1 MALGERVGGTGG
13 SSAAVGASDLV
24 RVLDSLAARR
34 PAGDPWLPVVV
45 LRGAGAGPFLRA
57 YRDRLVADGG
67 GPIVAHVRLDG
78 ARLASAGDVALLDA
92 LARGLGRGM
101 PAGTGRLRLPAYWML
116 RAVLDA
122 EVARGDERARRRDLV
137 ARLYASE
144 GRLRDLVARLDPSPA
159 DVSATVAWHLAS
171 VVVGPAVRGLAHASL
186 AWRLARSRRYR
197 WLGDQLPPV
206 TGQRGDFL
214 DTALHIVDERAGQ
227 DDQGRDGPERDDQGR
242 DGPEVDELVRRVLV
256 LALLHDLDGATR
268 RSLVS
273 PARRRRVG
281 AFTVLVDG
289 VGPGSAA
296 RRLLDTVGDLDPRE
310 VPRRGTTLVVAA
322 LAPPEPATAPVTATP
337 TATAEAPAPGRP
349 RWRRRTRAPR
359 SPGGGAEGPDGGRTR
374 DDGFGPGLPPD
385 EAAERLTAAAHGRG
399 TGPPTRRLVV
409 DLPDEPAPARRPAS
423 GRKVAAHRPA
433 GAVAVPVAT
442 GAVAALLAGG
452 LAWAGARAL
461 EPDPR
466 CPGIDASETGEPVG
480 LGDGTARCS
489 FFAALPGAAGEDRR
503 AVEAEIARENAEV
516 LAAAEQGQP
525 YRTIVFFAPLT
536 LPDEPEREGQD
547 ALPQLRGI
555 ATAQRWANEAARS
568 DVNRVRARVL
578 LANPGDRFRH
588 GPEVARQ
595 IVAEAGRRDDLVGVV
610 GIAQSRRESREAV
623 RILGRGGLPVVAGPV
638 TGDAM
643 IESSPHYYQVS
654 PRNARVASVLAEFA
668 RRAPL
673 VRSRGGS
680 ATGTPADRAVIVKDH
695 SDEYSENLANDFHE
709 RFVDAGGEVVRTI
722 SYPVAEPDLPAEYRS
737 GVPAA
742 DRVGSLDQLAERLCG
757 SLEGE
762 REVVFFAARS
772 QQLQGM
778 LNSVRSRPGCGA
790 RPLTV
795 VAGTDTTKFVEAA
808 SAGAPGRLDGVDLY
822 YGAFAAPGVEPTAAA
837 DTFLARYVDAYG
849 RGSIRVD
856 MSDPA
861 LVYDAFTALQLAVNH
876 TRRSDLDM
884 TASDVAG
891 ALSGNEVRFDG
902 ATGYVALDDAQPIS
916 RVPPDKPVL
925 VLRATDG
932 LSEVH
937 LACGRFTEGDTAHR
951 HWGAARTPCPVED

>member
-1 MALGERVGGTGG
+1 VKLRERIGATGGISPGVGGP
-13 SSAAVGASDLV
+13 DLV
-24 RVLDSLAARR
+24 GMLDSLAARR

-45 LRGAGAGPFLRA
+45 LRGAGAGPFLRR

-67 GPIVAHVRLDG
+67 GPIVAHARLDG
-78 ARLASAGDVALLDA
+78 ARLSAAGDVALLDA

-101 PAGTGRLRLPAYWML
+101 PAGTGRLRLPAYWMV

-122 EVARGDERARRRDLV
+122 EVDRGDERARRRDLV
-137 ARLYASE
+137 ARLYASQ
-144 GRLRDLVARLDPSPA
+144 GRRRDLVARLDPAPP
-159 DVSATVAWHLAS
+159 DVSGNAAWHLAA

-186 AWRLARSRRYR
+186 GWRLARSRRFR
-197 WLGDQLPPV
+197 WLGDQLPAV
-206 TGQRGDFL
+206 TGQRGDFV
-214 DTALHIVDERAGQ
+214 DTALHLVDER
-227 DDQGRDGPERDDQGR
+227 DESRDDRGGDER
-242 DGPEVDELVRRVLV
+242 SRDELVRRVLV

-281 AFTVLVDG
+281 PFTVLVDG
-289 VGPGSAA
+289 VGDGSAA
-296 RRLLDTVGDLDPRE
+296 RRLLDTVGELDPRE

-322 LAPPEPATAPVTATP
+322 LAPPRTP
-337 TATAEAPAPGRP
+337 SGAAPAPPEAPGSAAGRS
-349 RWRRRTRAPR
+349 RWRRRARPPRAR
-359 SPGGGAEGPDGGRTR
+359 GAGRAGPGEDDVV
-374 DDGFGPGLPPD
+374 DDGLGPGLPPD
-385 EAAERLTAAAHGRG
+385 EAAERLAAAAHGRR
-399 TGPPTRRLVV
+399 TGPPVRRLVV
-409 DLPDEPAPARRPAS
+409 DLPADPGPARRQGTA
-423 GRKVAAHRPA
+423 RKVAAPRPA

-442 GAVAALLAGG
+442 ATLATLLVGA
-452 LAWAGARAL
+452 LAWATVRAL
-461 EPDPR
+461 EPDPG
-466 CPGIDASETGEPVG
+466 CPGIDTAETGEPVG
-480 LGDGTARCS
+480 LADGTARCS
-489 FFAALPGAAGEDRR
+489 FFAALPDARGEDRR
-503 AVEAEIARENAEV
+503 AVEAEIASENAEV

-568 DVNRVRARVL
+568 DVNRVRARVV

-588 GPEVARQ
+588 GPQVARR
-595 IVAEAGRRDDLVGVV
+595 IVAEARRRDDLVGVV
-610 GIAQSRRESREAV
+610 GIAQSRWESREAV
-623 RILGRGGLPVVAGPV
+623 RILGEAGLPVVAGPV

-643 IESSPHYYQVS
+643 IDSSPHYYQVS
-654 PRNARVASVLAEFA
+654 PRNNRVASVLAEFT

-673 VRSRGGS
+673 VRSG
-680 ATGTPADRAVIVKDH
+680 ATSPGTPADRAVIVKDH
-695 SDEYSENLANDFHE
+695 SDEYSENLANDLHE
-709 RFVDAGGEVVRTI
+709 RFTEAGGEVVRTI
-722 SYPVAEPDLPAEYRS
+722 SYPVAEPDLPAEPRS
-737 GVPAA
+737 GVPPA

-757 SLEGE
+757 SLVGE
-762 REVVFFAARS
+762 REVVFFAGRS
-772 QQLQGM
+772 QQLQGL

-808 SAGAPGRLDGVDLY
+808 SAGRPGRLEGVDLY
-822 YGAFAAPGVEPTAAA
+822 YGAFAAPGIEPTEAA

-849 RGSIRVD
+849 QGSIRVD

-932 LSEVH
+932 MSEVH
-937 LACGRFTEGDTAHR
+937 LACGRFTEGDTGHR
-951 HWGAARTPCPVED
+951 RWGVARTPCPVED

>member
-1 MALGERVGGTGG
+1 MKLRERIGATGGISPGVGGP
-13 SSAAVGASDLV
+13 DLV
-24 RVLDSLAARR
+24 GVLDSLAARR

-45 LRGAGAGPFLRA
+45 LRGAGAGPFLRR

-67 GPIVAHVRLDG
+67 GPIVAHTRLDG
-78 ARLASAGDVALLDA
+78 ARLAGAGDVALLDA

-101 PAGTGRLRLPAYWML
+101 PAGSGRLRLPAYWMV

-137 ARLYASE
+137 ARLYASQ
-144 GRLRDLVARLDPSPA
+144 GRRRGLVARLDPAPP
-159 DVSATVAWHLAS
+159 DVSGNAVWHLVA

-186 AWRLARSRRYR
+186 GWRLARGRGFR
-197 WLGDQLPPV
+197 WLGDELPAV
-206 TGQRGDFL
+206 TGQRGDFV
-214 DTALHIVDERAGQ
+214 DTALHLVDER
-227 DDQGRDGPERDDQGR
+227 DESRDEQGRDEPGPDDPGR
-242 DGPEVDELVRRVLV
+242 AELVRRVLV

-289 VGPGSAA
+289 VGAGSAA
-296 RRLLDTVGDLDPRE
+296 RRLLDTVGELDPRE

-322 LAPPEPATAPVTATP
+322 LAPPRTP
-337 TATAEAPAPGRP
+337 SGEAPAPPEVPGTAAGRS
-349 RWRRRTRAPR
+349 RWRRRTRPPR
-359 SPGGGAEGPDGGRTR
+359 ARGAGRAGPGEDGVD
-374 DDGFGPGLPPD
+374 DDGLGPGLAPD
-385 EAAERLTAAAHGRG
+385 EAAEQLAAAAHGRP
-399 TGPPTRRLVV
+399 TGPPARRLVV
-409 DLPDEPAPARRPAS
+409 DLPADPGPARRQGAA
-423 GRKVAAHRPA
+423 RKVAAPRPA
-433 GAVAVPVAT
+433 GAVVVPVAT
-442 GAVAALLAGG
+442 ATLATLLVGA
-452 LAWAGARAL
+452 LAWATARAL
-461 EPDPR
+461 EPDPG
-466 CPGIDASETGEPVG
+466 CPGIDTAETGEPVG
-480 LGDGTARCS
+480 LADGTARCS
-489 FFAALPGAAGEDRR
+489 FFAALPDARGEDRR
-503 AVEAEIARENAEV
+503 AVEAEIASENAEV
-516 LAAAEQGQP
+516 LAAADQGQP

-568 DVNRVRARVL
+568 DVNRVRARVV

-623 RILGRGGLPVVAGPV
+623 RILGRAGLPVVAGPV

-643 IESSPHYYQVS
+643 IDSSPHYYQVS
-654 PRNARVASVLAEFA
+654 PRNNRVASVLAEFT

-673 VRSRGGS
+673 VRSGATGS
-680 ATGTPADRAVIVKDH
+680 GTPADRAVIVEDH

-709 RFVDAGGEVVRTI
+709 RFTEAGGEVVHTI
-722 SYPVAEPDLPAEYRS
+722 SYPVAEPDLPAAPEP
-737 GVPAA
+737 GLPPA
-742 DRVGSLDQLAERLCG
+742 DRVGSLDQLAERLCS
-757 SLEGE
+757 SLAGE
-762 REVVFFAARS
+762 REVVLFAGRS

-795 VAGTDTTKFVEAA
+795 VAGTDATKFVEAA
-808 SAGAPGRLDGVDLY
+808 SAGRPGRLDGVDLY
-822 YGAFAAPGVEPTAAA
+822 YGAFAAPGVEPTEAA

-849 RGSIRVD
+849 QGSIRVD

-937 LACGRFTEGDTAHR
+937 LACGRFTEGDTGHR
-951 HWGAARTPCPVED
+951 RWGAAGTPCPVED